1 MMKEFKIEEIMP
13 LEAVNSKI
21 WKMFDILR
29 SENISSDDYHVV
41 LFLLSAYKYNLI
53 SIDLV
58 NENNHLKEK
67 LIERLRNSNHELF
80 NKYAF
85 SNQSFEPNL
94 NERLIDGLQYFNY
107 EFYNQFATI
116 ADNFIPSI
124 QRISE
129 NGIRYLL
136 SGIAEINKQV
146 LTENFPD
153 VFDSV
158 LYQISQSQGRYA
170 GEFIQPVELTRFM
183 YGLTDLK
190 KESKVFNPFAG
201 LASFGVYLDQGQDYF
216 GQELNQKTW
225 ALGALRLMAFERPGS
240 IKYVCDDSILCW
252 PDESEKYDLII
263 SNPPFGMRL
272 GNHYRDVDP
281 NIRTIEQFLIEKGV
295 ESLKQNGK
303 LIALLPQGFLFRGMQ
318 EQRLREHLIEEDLI
332 DTIISLPGGLLLNTG
347 IPLIILVL
355 DKNKK
360 LPGRV
365 KFVDAKNFVISKGP
379 REKVLNDQELLSHL
393 RGNQIDNLQ
402 NLVQEPTEDYN
413 SLGNKRN
420 KIKSTDIERVVDL
433 SQIKEFDYN
442 LSVARYFKKQI
453 DGEKL
458 GDILDIVRG
467 QRVNLPETGKL
478 VRIRDLKDDKVDFTL
493 DVSSVEETE
502 LRRPNIHLIS
512 ESCLLLA
519 MRWRTLKPTF
529 FESKGESIS
538 RSQDILSF
546 KIKETKID
554 KIDLAY
560 LINELHADYVLEQ
573 IESYRLGASGIPFIR
588 KDDLLEVVILIP
600 SIEEQRAKV
609 QGINEL
615 SDKIKSL
622 QEERNALV
630 HGKTIKQFNE
640 FASLKHTLGRPRQ
653 NILDW
658 SDNLLDFLTKKKE
671 GFEALNKSFSEF
683 YDIDII
689 SALKEIKRDVNF
701 ITDVLEKG
709 ENGLVLSEYEKQVIL
724 LSDINSIINDLSNNG
739 FNFKI
744 KKLLLKGEKLKER
757 GIYAN
762 KTLFKT
768 LLDNILTNANKYAF
782 DKKATGNEV
791 VIELTEVD
799 DSLAMEIR
807 NNGKPF
813 PRNFD
818 REKFIAKYSTADSSN
833 GSGLG
838 GYDIHRIASDFNNPD
853 WILSLNEDPFFLVKF
868 KFQFPIK
875 LIN

>member
-1 MMKEFKIEEIMP
+1 MMKEFKIEDIMP
-13 LEAVNSKI
+13 LEAVKSKI
-21 WKMFDILR
+21 WMMFDILR
-29 SENISSDDYHVV
+29 SENISSEDYHVV
-41 LFLLSAYKYNLI
+41 LFLLSAYKDNLI

-58 NENNHLKEK
+58 NENQHLKDK
-67 LIERLRNSNHELF
+67 LIEQLRNSNNEF
-80 NKYAF
+80 YEQYAPILE
-85 SNQSFEPNL
+85 SFE
-94 NERLIDGLQYFNY
+94 
-107 EFYNQFATI
+107 
-116 ADNFIPSI
+116 PSI
-124 QRISE
+124 QRLSE
-129 NGIRYLL
+129 KGLKNLFSVL
-136 SGIAEINKQV
+136 VEIDKRV

-158 LYQISQSQGRYA
+158 LYRISQSQGRYA

-183 YGLTDLK
+183 YGLADLK
-190 KESKVFNPFAG
+190 KEAKVFNPFAG

-225 ALGALRLMAFERPGS
+225 ALGALRLMAYKRPGS
-240 IKYVCDDSILCW
+240 SKYVCDDSILCW
-252 PDESEKYDLII
+252 PDKSEKYDLII

-295 ESLKQNGK
+295 QTLKQNGK

-318 EQRLREHLIEEDLI
+318 EQRLREHLVEEDLI

-402 NLVQEPTEDYN
+402 NQQNLVQEPTEDYN
-413 SLGNKRN
+413 SLGGKRN
-420 KIKSTDIERVVDL
+420 KEKSTDIERVVDL
-433 SQIKEFDYN
+433 SQIKKFDYN

-453 DGEKL
+453 EGVKL
-458 GDILDIVRG
+458 GDILELVKG
-467 QRVNLPETGKL
+467 QRGNLPETGKL
-478 VRIRDLKDDKVDFTL
+478 IRIRDLKDDKIDFRL
-493 DVSSVEETE
+493 NVSEIEDVELLRHDLHQINET
-502 LRRPNIHLIS
+502 
-512 ESCLLLA
+512 CLLLA
-519 MRWRTLKPTF
+519 IRWRTLKPTL
-529 FESKGESIS
+529 FEFNGEPIY

-546 KIKETKID
+546 KVNEEVAD
-554 KIDLAY
+554 KAY
-560 LINELHADYVLEQ
+560 LINELLSDYVQEQ
-573 IESYRLGASGIPFIR
+573 IESYRLSASGIPFIR
-588 KDDLLEVVILIP
+588 KDDLLEVVIKIP

-622 QEERNALV
+622 QEERNALA

-671 GFEALNKSFSEF
+671 GFEALNKAFSEF

-724 LSDINSIINDLSNNG
+724 LSDINSIINDVSNNG

-799 DSLAMEIR
+799 DSLSMEIR

-813 PRNFD
+813 PKNFD

-838 GYDIHRIASDFNNPD
+838 GYDIHRIASDFNSPD

-868 KFQFPIK
+868 KFQFPVK

>member
-1 MMKEFKIEEIMP
+1 MP
-13 LEAVNSKI
+13 LEAVKSKI
-21 WKMFDILR
+21 WMMFDILR

-41 LFLLSAYKYNLI
+41 LFLLSAYKDNLVT
-53 SIDLV
+53 IDIF
-58 NENNHLKEK
+58 NDNHHLKER
-67 LIERLRNSNHELF
+67 LNERLRNSNYEYYEQ
-80 NKYAF
+80 YAPII
-85 SNQSFEPNL
+85 QSFEP
-94 NERLIDGLQYFNY
+94 
-107 EFYNQFATI
+107 
-116 ADNFIPSI
+116 SI
-124 QRISE
+124 QRLSE
-129 NGIRYLL
+129 NGIRHLFSVL
-136 SGIAEINKQV
+136 IQINKQV
-146 LTENFPD
+146 LSENFPD

-158 LYQISQSQGRYA
+158 LYRISQSQGRYA

-183 YGLTDLK
+183 YGLADLK
-190 KESKVFNPFAG
+190 KDAKVFNPFAG

-225 ALGALRLMAFERPGS
+225 ALGALRLLAYERPGS
-240 IKYVCDDSILCW
+240 SRYVCDDSILHW
-252 PDESEKYDLII
+252 PQESEKFDLIL

-272 GNHYRDVDP
+272 GHHYRDIEP
-281 NIRTIEQFLIEKGV
+281 NIRSIEQFLIEKGV
-295 ESLKQNGK
+295 HSLKQNGK

-318 EQRLREHLIEEDLI
+318 EQRLRELLVEEDLI

-355 DKNKK
+355 DRNKK

-365 KFVDAKNFVISKGP
+365 KFVDAKNFVIAKGP
-379 REKVLNDQELLSHL
+379 REKVLNDYSLNSFIHSDKEDD
-393 RGNQIDNLQ
+393 NVVKIVYNEQIRDN
-402 NLVQEPTEDYN
+402 
-413 SLGNKRN
+413 
-420 KIKSTDIERVVDL
+420 
-433 SQIKEFDYN
+433 DYN
-442 LSVARYFKKQI
+442 LSVARYFQKQI
-453 DGEKL
+453 EGVKL
-458 GDILDIVRG
+458 GDILELVRG
-467 QRVNLPETGKL
+467 QRGNLPETGKL
-478 VRIRDLKDDKVDFTL
+478 IRIRDLKDDKVDFTL
-493 DVSSVEETE
+493 NVSSVEETE
-502 LRRPNIHLIS
+502 LRRPDIHLVS

-519 MRWRTLKPTF
+519 MRWRTLKPTL
-529 FESKGESIS
+529 FEFKGEPIF

-546 KIKETKID
+546 KINEAIAD
-554 KIDLAY
+554 KAY
-560 LINELHADYVLEQ
+560 LINELHADYVQEQ
-573 IESYRLGASGIPFIR
+573 LESYRLGASVMPFIR
-588 KDDLLEVVILIP
+588 KDDLMEVVIKLP

-609 QGINEL
+609 QGIYEL

-622 QEERNALV
+622 QEERNALA
-630 HGKTIKQFNE
+630 HGKTLKQFSE

-671 GFEALNKSFSEF
+671 DFEALNKAFFEF

-709 ENGLVLSEYEKQVIL
+709 ENGLILSEYEKQVIP
-724 LSDINSIINDLSNNG
+724 LSDINNIINELSNNG

-799 DSLAMEIR
+799 DSLSMEIR

-813 PRNFD
+813 PKNFD
-818 REKFIAKYSTADSSN
+818 REKFITKYSTADSSN

>member
-13 LEAVNSKI
+13 LEAVKSKI
-21 WKMFDILR
+21 WMMFDILR

-41 LFLLSAYKYNLI
+41 LFLLSAYKDNLVT
-53 SIDLV
+53 IDIV
-58 NENNHLKEK
+58 NDNHHLKER
-67 LIERLRNSNHELF
+67 LNERLRNSNYEYYEQ
-80 NKYAF
+80 YAPII
-85 SNQSFEPNL
+85 QSFEP
-94 NERLIDGLQYFNY
+94 
-107 EFYNQFATI
+107 
-116 ADNFIPSI
+116 SI
-124 QRISE
+124 QRLSE
-129 NGIRYLL
+129 NGIRHLFSVL
-136 SGIAEINKQV
+136 VEINKQV

-158 LYQISQSQGRYA
+158 LYRISQSQGRYA

-183 YGLTDLK
+183 CGLADLK
-190 KESKVFNPFAG
+190 KDAKVFNPFAG

-225 ALGALRLMAFERPGS
+225 ALGALRLMAYERPGS
-240 IKYVCDDSILCW
+240 SRYVCDDSILHW
-252 PDESEKYDLII
+252 PKESEKFDLIL

-272 GNHYRDVDP
+272 GHHYRDIEP
-281 NIRTIEQFLIEKGV
+281 NIRTIEQFLIEKGIQ
-295 ESLKQNGK
+295 SLKQNGK
-303 LIALLPQGFLFRGMQ
+303 LIALLPQGFLFRGMH
-318 EQRLREHLIEEDLI
+318 EQRLREHLVEEDLI
-332 DTIISLPGGLLLNTG
+332 DTIISLPGGLLLHTG

-365 KFVDAKNFVISKGP
+365 KFVDAKNFVIAKGP
-379 REKVLNDQELLSHL
+379 REKVLNDYSLNSFIHSDKEDD
-393 RGNQIDNLQ
+393 NVVKTVYNKQIRDN
-402 NLVQEPTEDYN
+402 
-413 SLGNKRN
+413 
-420 KIKSTDIERVVDL
+420 
-433 SQIKEFDYN
+433 DYN
-442 LSVARYFKKQI
+442 LSVARYFQKQI
-453 DGEKL
+453 DGVKL
-458 GDILDIVRG
+458 GDILELVRG
-467 QRVNLPETGKL
+467 QRGNLPETGKL
-478 VRIRDLKDDKVDFTL
+478 IRIRDLKDDKVDFTL

-502 LRRPNIHLIS
+502 LRRPDIHLVS

-519 MRWRTLKPTF
+519 MRWRTLKPTL
-529 FESKGESIS
+529 FEFKGEPIF

-546 KIKETKID
+546 KVNEAIAD
-554 KIDLAY
+554 KAY
-560 LINELHADYVLEQ
+560 LINELHADYVQEQ
-573 IESYRLGASGIPFIR
+573 LESYRLGASVMPFIR
-588 KDDLLEVVILIP
+588 KDDLMEVVIKIP

-609 QGINEL
+609 QGIYEL
-615 SDKIKSL
+615 SDKVKSL

-630 HGKTIKQFNE
+630 HGKTLKQFSE

-671 GFEALNKSFSEF
+671 GFEALNKAFTEF

-709 ENGLVLSEYEKQVIL
+709 ENGLVLSEYEKQVIP
-724 LSDINSIINDLSNNG
+724 LSDINSIINELSNNG

-762 KTLFKT
+762 KTLLKT

-799 DSLAMEIR
+799 DSLSMEIR

-813 PRNFD
+813 PKNFD
-818 REKFIAKYSTADSSN
+818 REKFITKYSTADSSN

>member
-13 LEAVNSKI
+13 LEAVKSKI
-21 WKMFDILR
+21 WMMFDILR

-41 LFLLSAYKYNLI
+41 LFLLSAYKDNLI
-53 SIDLV
+53 SIDLI
-58 NENNHLKEK
+58 NENQHLKER
-67 LIERLRNSNHELF
+67 LIERMRNSNNEF
-80 NKYAF
+80 YEQYAPII
-85 SNQSFEPNL
+85 QSFEP
-94 NERLIDGLQYFNY
+94 
-107 EFYNQFATI
+107 
-116 ADNFIPSI
+116 SI
-124 QRISE
+124 QRLSE
-129 NGIRYLL
+129 NGLKHLFSVLI
-136 SGIAEINKQV
+136 EINKQV

-158 LYQISQSQGRYA
+158 LYRISQSQGRYA

-183 YGLTDLK
+183 CGLADLK
-190 KESKVFNPFAG
+190 KDAKVFNPFAG

-225 ALGALRLMAFERPGS
+225 ALGALRLMAYERPGS
-240 IKYVCDDSILCW
+240 SKYVCDDSILHW
-252 PDESEKYDLII
+252 PHESEKFDMIL

-272 GNHYRDVDP
+272 GHHYRDIEA

-295 ESLKQNGK
+295 QSLKQNGK

-318 EQRLREHLIEEDLI
+318 EQRLREHLVEEDLI

-355 DKNKK
+355 GKNKK

-365 KFVDAKNFVISKGP
+365 KFVDASKFVIAKGP
-379 REKVLNDQELLSHL
+379 REKVLNDYSLNSFINSDKQDDNVVKIVYNE
-393 RGNQIDNLQ
+393 QIRDN
-402 NLVQEPTEDYN
+402 
-413 SLGNKRN
+413 
-420 KIKSTDIERVVDL
+420 
-433 SQIKEFDYN
+433 DYN
-442 LSVARYFKKQI
+442 LGVARYFQKQI
-453 DGEKL
+453 DGVKL
-458 GDILDIVRG
+458 GDILELVRG
-467 QRVNLPETGKL
+467 QRGNLPETGKL
-478 VRIRDLKDDKVDFTL
+478 IRIRDLKDDKVDFTL
-493 DVSSVEETE
+493 DISSVEETE
-502 LRRPNIHLIS
+502 LRRPDIHLVS

-519 MRWRTLKPTF
+519 IRWRTLKPTL
-529 FESKGESIS
+529 FEFKGEPIF
-538 RSQDILSF
+538 RGQDILSF
-546 KIKETKID
+546 KVNKSRAD
-554 KIDLAY
+554 KAY
-560 LINELHADYVLEQ
+560 LINELHSDYVQEQ
-573 IESYRLGASGIPFIR
+573 LESYRLGASVMSFIR
-588 KDDLLEVVILIP
+588 RDDLMEVVIKLP

-609 QGINEL
+609 QGIYEL

-622 QEERNALV
+622 QEERNAYA

-658 SDNLLDFLTKKKE
+658 SDNLLDFLNKKKE
-671 GFEALNKSFSEF
+671 GFEALNKAFSEF

-709 ENGLVLSEYEKQVIL
+709 ENGLVLSEYDKQVIP
-724 LSDINSIINDLSNNG
+724 LSDINSIINELSNNG

-757 GIYAN
+757 GINAN

-782 DKKATGNEV
+782 DKKAMGNEV
-791 VIELTEVD
+791 VVELTEVD
-799 DSLAMEIR
+799 DSLSMEIR

-813 PRNFD
+813 PKNFD
-818 REKFIAKYSTADSSN
+818 REKFITKYSTADLSN

>member
-13 LEAVNSKI
+13 LEAVKSKI
-21 WKMFDILR
+21 WMMFDFLR

-41 LFLLSAYKYNLI
+41 LFLLSAYKDNLI
-53 SIDLV
+53 SIDLI
-58 NENNHLKEK
+58 NENQHLKEK
-67 LIERLRNSNHELF
+67 LIERLRNSNNEF
-80 NKYAF
+80 YVQYAPIL
-85 SNQSFEPNL
+85 QSFEP
-94 NERLIDGLQYFNY
+94 
-107 EFYNQFATI
+107 
-116 ADNFIPSI
+116 SI
-124 QRISE
+124 QRLSE
-129 NGIRYLL
+129 NGLKHFFSVLI
-136 SGIAEINKQV
+136 EINKQV
-146 LTENFPD
+146 LTENFSD

-158 LYQISQSQGRYA
+158 LYRISQSQGRYA

-183 YGLTDLK
+183 CGLADLK
-190 KESKVFNPFAG
+190 KDAKVFNPFAG

-225 ALGALRLMAFERPGS
+225 ALGALRLMAYERPGS
-240 IKYVCDDSILCW
+240 SKYVCDDSILHW
-252 PDESEKYDLII
+252 PDQSEKFDMIL

-272 GNHYRDVDP
+272 GHHYRDIEP

-295 ESLKQNGK
+295 QSLKQNGK
-303 LIALLPQGFLFRGMQ
+303 LIALLPQGFLFRGIQ
-318 EQRLREHLIEEDLI
+318 EQRLREHLVEEDLI

-347 IPLIILVL
+347 IPLVILVL
-355 DKNKK
+355 GRNKR

-365 KFVDAKNFVISKGP
+365 KFVDANKFVIAKGP
-379 REKVLNDQELLSHL
+379 REKVLNDYSLNSFIHSDKEDD
-393 RGNQIDNLQ
+393 NVVKIIYNEQIRDN
-402 NLVQEPTEDYN
+402 
-413 SLGNKRN
+413 
-420 KIKSTDIERVVDL
+420 
-433 SQIKEFDYN
+433 DYN
-442 LSVARYFKKQI
+442 LSVARYFQKQI
-453 DGEKL
+453 DGVKL
-458 GDILDIVRG
+458 GDILELVRG
-467 QRVNLPETGKL
+467 QRGNLPETGKL
-478 VRIRDLKDDKVDFTL
+478 IRIRDLKDDKVDFTL
-493 DVSSVEETE
+493 DISIVEVTE
-502 LRRPNIHLIS
+502 LRRPDIHLVS

-519 MRWRTLKPTF
+519 MRWRTLKPTL
-529 FESKGESIS
+529 FEFKGEPIF

-546 KIKETKID
+546 KVNEVIAD
-554 KIDLAY
+554 KAY
-560 LINELHADYVLEQ
+560 LINELHSDYVQEQ
-573 IESYRLGASGIPFIR
+573 LESYRLGASVMPFIR
-588 KDDLLEVVILIP
+588 RDDLMEVVIKLP
-600 SIEEQRAKV
+600 TIEEQRAKV
-609 QGINEL
+609 QGIYEL
-615 SDKIKSL
+615 SDKIKNL
-622 QEERNALV
+622 QEERNALA

-658 SDNLLDFLTKKKE
+658 SDNLLDFLNKKKE
-671 GFEALNKSFSEF
+671 GFEALNKAFSEF

-709 ENGLVLSEYEKQVIL
+709 ENGLVLSEYDKQVIP
-724 LSDINSIINDLSNNG
+724 LSDINSIINELSNNG

-757 GIYAN
+757 GINAN

-782 DKKATGNEV
+782 DKKAMGNEV

-799 DSLAMEIR
+799 DSLSMEIR

-813 PRNFD
+813 PKNFD
-818 REKFIAKYSTADSSN
+818 RDKFITKYSTADSSN

>member
-1 MMKEFKIEEIMP
+1 MKEINIGEILP
-13 LEAVNSKI
+13 LEGVKSKI
-21 WKMFDILR
+21 WMMFDILR

-41 LFLLSAYKYNLI
+41 LFLLSAFKDNVI
-53 SIDLV
+53 SIDLA
-58 NENNHLKEK
+58 NENHYLKER
-67 LIERLRNSNHELF
+67 LIERLRMSNYEHYEQ
-80 NKYAF
+80 YAPII
-85 SNQSFEPNL
+85 QSFEP
-94 NERLIDGLQYFNY
+94 
-107 EFYNQFATI
+107 
-116 ADNFIPSI
+116 SI
-124 QRISE
+124 QRLSE
-129 NGIRYLL
+129 NGIRHLFSVL
-136 SGIAEINKQV
+136 AEINNQV
-146 LTENFPD
+146 LSENFPD
-153 VFDSV
+153 VFDNV
-158 LYQISQSQGRYA
+158 LYRISQSQGRYA
-170 GEFIQPVELTRFM
+170 GEFIQPVELTRFICS
-183 YGLTDLK
+183 LADLK
-190 KESKVFNPFAG
+190 KDAKVFNPFAG
-201 LASFGVYLDQGQDYF
+201 LASFGVYLDQGQNYF

-225 ALGALRLMAFERPGS
+225 ALGALRLMAYERPGS
-240 IKYVCDDSILCW
+240 SKYVCDDSILHW
-252 PDESEKYDLII
+252 PDESEKFDLIL

-272 GNHYRDVDP
+272 GHHYRDIEP

-295 ESLKQNGK
+295 QSLKQNGK
-303 LIALLPQGFLFRGMQ
+303 LIALLPQGFLFRGMH
-318 EQRLREHLIEEDLI
+318 EHRLREHLIEEDLI

-355 DKNKK
+355 DRNKK

-365 KFVDAKNFVISKGP
+365 KFVDAKNFVIAKGP
-379 REKVLNDQELLSHL
+379 REKVLNDYSLNSFIHSDKEDD
-393 RGNQIDNLQ
+393 NVVKIVYNEQIRDN
-402 NLVQEPTEDYN
+402 
-413 SLGNKRN
+413 
-420 KIKSTDIERVVDL
+420 
-433 SQIKEFDYN
+433 DYN
-442 LSVARYFKKQI
+442 LSVARYFQKQI
-453 DGEKL
+453 DGVKL
-458 GDILDIVRG
+458 GDILELVRG
-467 QRVNLPETGKL
+467 QRGNLPETGKL
-478 VRIRDLKDDKVDFTL
+478 IRIRDLKDDKVDFTL
-493 DVSSVEETE
+493 DITSVEETE
-502 LRRPNIHLIS
+502 LRRPDIHLVS

-519 MRWRTLKPTF
+519 MRWRTLKPTL
-529 FESKGESIS
+529 FEFKVEPIF

-546 KIKETKID
+546 KVNEAIAD
-554 KIDLAY
+554 KAY
-560 LINELHADYVLEQ
+560 LINELHADYVQEQ
-573 IESYRLGASGIPFIR
+573 LESYRLGASVMPFIR
-588 KDDLLEVVILIP
+588 KDDLMEVVIKLP
-600 SIEEQRAKV
+600 SLQEQRAKI
-609 QGINEL
+609 QGVYEL

-622 QEERNALV
+622 QEERNALA

-671 GFEALNKSFSEF
+671 GFEALNKAFSEF
-683 YDIDII
+683 YDIDIV

-709 ENGLVLSEYEKQVIL
+709 ENGLVLSEYEKQVIP
-724 LSDINSIINDLSNNG
+724 LSDINSIINELSNNG

-813 PRNFD
+813 PKNFD

>member
-13 LEAVNSKI
+13 LEAVKSKI
-21 WKMFDILR
+21 WMMFDILR

-41 LFLLSAYKYNLI
+41 LFLLSAYKDNLVT
-53 SIDLV
+53 IDIV
-58 NENNHLKEK
+58 NDYHHLKER
-67 LIERLRNSNHELF
+67 LNERLRNSNYEYYEQ
-80 NKYAF
+80 YAPII
-85 SNQSFEPNL
+85 QSFEP
-94 NERLIDGLQYFNY
+94 
-107 EFYNQFATI
+107 
-116 ADNFIPSI
+116 SI
-124 QRISE
+124 QRLSE
-129 NGIRYLL
+129 NGIRHLFSVL
-136 SGIAEINKQV
+136 VEINKQV

-158 LYQISQSQGRYA
+158 LYRISQSQGRYA

-183 YGLTDLK
+183 CGLADLK
-190 KESKVFNPFAG
+190 KDAKVFNPFAG

-225 ALGALRLMAFERPGS
+225 ALGALRLMAYERPGS
-240 IKYVCDDSILCW
+240 SRYVCDDSILHW
-252 PDESEKYDLII
+252 PKESEKFDLIL

-272 GNHYRDVDP
+272 GHHYRDIEP
-281 NIRTIEQFLIEKGV
+281 NIRTIEQFLIEKGIQ
-295 ESLKQNGK
+295 SLKQNGK
-303 LIALLPQGFLFRGMQ
+303 LIALLPQGFLFRGMH
-318 EQRLREHLIEEDLI
+318 EQRLREHLVEEDLI
-332 DTIISLPGGLLLNTG
+332 DTIISLPGGLLLHTG

-360 LPGRV
+360 LPGRI
-365 KFVDAKNFVISKGP
+365 KFVDAKNFVTAKGP
-379 REKVLNDQELLSHL
+379 REKVLNDYSLNSFIHSDKEDD
-393 RGNQIDNLQ
+393 NVVKTVYNKQIRDN
-402 NLVQEPTEDYN
+402 
-413 SLGNKRN
+413 
-420 KIKSTDIERVVDL
+420 
-433 SQIKEFDYN
+433 DYN
-442 LSVARYFKKQI
+442 LSVARYFQKQI
-453 DGEKL
+453 DGVKL
-458 GDILDIVRG
+458 GDILELVRG
-467 QRVNLPETGKL
+467 QRGNLPETGKL
-478 VRIRDLKDDKVDFTL
+478 IRIRDLKDDKVDFTL

-502 LRRPNIHLIS
+502 LRRPDIHLVS

-519 MRWRTLKPTF
+519 MRWRTLKPTL
-529 FESKGESIS
+529 FEFKGEPIF

-546 KIKETKID
+546 KVNEAIAD
-554 KIDLAY
+554 KAY
-560 LINELHADYVLEQ
+560 LINELHADYVQEQ
-573 IESYRLGASGIPFIR
+573 LESYRLGASVMPFIR
-588 KDDLLEVVILIP
+588 KDDLMEVVIKIP

-609 QGINEL
+609 QGIYEL
-615 SDKIKSL
+615 SDKVKSL

-630 HGKTIKQFNE
+630 HGKTLKQFSE

-671 GFEALNKSFSEF
+671 GFEALNKAFTEF

-709 ENGLVLSEYEKQVIL
+709 ENGLVLSEYEKQVIP
-724 LSDINSIINDLSNNG
+724 LSDINSIINELSNNG

-782 DKKATGNEV
+782 DKKGIGNEV

-799 DSLAMEIR
+799 DSLSMEIR

-813 PRNFD
+813 PKNFD
-818 REKFIAKYSTADSSN
+818 REKFITKYSTADSSN

-853 WILSLNEDPFFLVKF
+853 WILSLNDDPFFLVKF

>member
-13 LEAVNSKI
+13 LEAVKSKI
-21 WKMFDILR
+21 WMMFDILR

-41 LFLLSAYKYNLI
+41 LFLLSAYKDNLVT
-53 SIDLV
+53 IDIV
-58 NENNHLKEK
+58 NDNHHLKER
-67 LIERLRNSNHELF
+67 LNERLRNSNYEYYEQ
-80 NKYAF
+80 YAPII
-85 SNQSFEPNL
+85 QSFEP
-94 NERLIDGLQYFNY
+94 
-107 EFYNQFATI
+107 
-116 ADNFIPSI
+116 SI
-124 QRISE
+124 QRLSE
-129 NGIRYLL
+129 NGIRHLFSVL
-136 SGIAEINKQV
+136 VEINKQV

-158 LYQISQSQGRYA
+158 LYRISQSQGRYA

-183 YGLTDLK
+183 CGLADLK
-190 KESKVFNPFAG
+190 KDAKVFNPFAG

-225 ALGALRLMAFERPGS
+225 ALGALRLMAYERPGS
-240 IKYVCDDSILCW
+240 SRYVCDDSILHW
-252 PDESEKYDLII
+252 PKESEKFDLIL

-272 GNHYRDVDP
+272 GHHYRDIEP
-281 NIRTIEQFLIEKGV
+281 NIRTIEQFLIEKGIQ
-295 ESLKQNGK
+295 SLKQNGK
-303 LIALLPQGFLFRGMQ
+303 LIALLPQGFLYRGMH
-318 EQRLREHLIEEDLI
+318 EQRLREHLVEEDLI
-332 DTIISLPGGLLLNTG
+332 DTIISLPGGLLLHTG

-365 KFVDAKNFVISKGP
+365 KFVDAKNFVIAKGP
-379 REKVLNDQELLSHL
+379 REKVLNDYSLNSFIHSDKEDD
-393 RGNQIDNLQ
+393 NVVKTVYNKQIRDN
-402 NLVQEPTEDYN
+402 
-413 SLGNKRN
+413 
-420 KIKSTDIERVVDL
+420 
-433 SQIKEFDYN
+433 DYN
-442 LSVARYFKKQI
+442 LSVARYFQKQI
-453 DGEKL
+453 DGVKL
-458 GDILDIVRG
+458 GDILELVRG
-467 QRVNLPETGKL
+467 QRGNLPETGKL
-478 VRIRDLKDDKVDFTL
+478 IRIRDLKDDKVDFTL

-502 LRRPNIHLIS
+502 LRRPDIHLVS

-519 MRWRTLKPTF
+519 MRWRTLKPTL
-529 FESKGESIS
+529 FEFKGEPIF

-546 KIKETKID
+546 KVNEAIAD
-554 KIDLAY
+554 KAY
-560 LINELHADYVLEQ
+560 LINELHADYVQEQ
-573 IESYRLGASGIPFIR
+573 LESYRLGASVMPFIR
-588 KDDLLEVVILIP
+588 KDDLMEVVIKIP

-609 QGINEL
+609 QGIYEL
-615 SDKIKSL
+615 SDKVKSL

-630 HGKTIKQFNE
+630 HGKTLKQFSE

-671 GFEALNKSFSEF
+671 GFEALNKAFTEF

-709 ENGLVLSEYEKQVIL
+709 ENGLVLSEYEKQVIP
-724 LSDINSIINDLSNNG
+724 LSDINSIINELSNNG

-762 KTLFKT
+762 KTLLKT

-799 DSLAMEIR
+799 DSLSMEIR

-813 PRNFD
+813 PKNFD
-818 REKFIAKYSTADSSN
+818 REKFITKYSTADSSN

>member
-13 LEAVNSKI
+13 LEAVKSKI
-21 WKMFDILR
+21 WMMFDILR

-41 LFLLSAYKYNLI
+41 LFLLSAYKDNLVT
-53 SIDLV
+53 IDIV
-58 NENNHLKEK
+58 NDNHHIKER
-67 LIERLRNSNHELF
+67 LNERLRNSNYEYYEQ
-80 NKYAF
+80 YAPII
-85 SNQSFEPNL
+85 QSFEP
-94 NERLIDGLQYFNY
+94 
-107 EFYNQFATI
+107 
-116 ADNFIPSI
+116 SI
-124 QRISE
+124 QRLSE
-129 NGIRYLL
+129 NGIRHLFSVL
-136 SGIAEINKQV
+136 IQIDKQV
-146 LTENFPD
+146 LSENFPD

-158 LYQISQSQGRYA
+158 LYRISQSQGRYA

-183 YGLTDLK
+183 CGLADLK
-190 KESKVFNPFAG
+190 KDTKVFNPFAG
-201 LASFGVYLDQGQDYF
+201 LASFGVYLDQGQHYF

-225 ALGALRLMAFERPGS
+225 ALGALRLLAYERPGS
-240 IKYVCDDSILCW
+240 LRYVCDDSILHW
-252 PDESEKYDLII
+252 PQESEKFDLIL

-272 GNHYRDVDP
+272 GNQYRDIIRHHYRDIEP

-295 ESLKQNGK
+295 QSLKQKGK

-318 EQRLREHLIEEDLI
+318 EQRLREHLVEEDLI

-355 DKNKK
+355 DRNKK

-365 KFVDAKNFVISKGP
+365 KFVDAKNFVIAKGP
-379 REKVLNDQELLSHL
+379 REKVLNDYSLNSFIHSDKEDD
-393 RGNQIDNLQ
+393 NVVKIVYNEQIRDN
-402 NLVQEPTEDYN
+402 
-413 SLGNKRN
+413 
-420 KIKSTDIERVVDL
+420 
-433 SQIKEFDYN
+433 DYN
-442 LSVARYFKKQI
+442 LSVARYFQKQI
-453 DGEKL
+453 EGVKL
-458 GDILDIVRG
+458 GDILELVRG
-467 QRVNLPETGKL
+467 RRGNLPETGKL
-478 VRIRDLKDDKVDFTL
+478 IRIRDLKDDKVDFTL

-502 LRRPNIHLIS
+502 VRRPDIHLVS

-519 MRWRTLKPTF
+519 MRWRTLKPTL
-529 FESKGESIS
+529 FEFKGEPIF
-538 RSQDILSF
+538 RSQDILCF
-546 KIKETKID
+546 KINEAIAD
-554 KIDLAY
+554 KAY
-560 LINELHADYVLEQ
+560 LINELHADYVREQ
-573 IESYRLGASGIPFIR
+573 LESYRLGASVMPFIR
-588 KDDLLEVVILIP
+588 KDDLMEVVIKFP

-609 QGINEL
+609 QGIYEL

-622 QEERNALV
+622 QEERNALA
-630 HGKTIKQFNE
+630 HGKTLKQFSE

-671 GFEALNKSFSEF
+671 DFEALNKAFSEF

-709 ENGLVLSEYEKQVIL
+709 ENGLVLSEYEKQVIP
-724 LSDINSIINDLSNNG
+724 LSDINSIINELSNNG

-799 DSLAMEIR
+799 DSLSMEIR

-813 PRNFD
+813 PKNFD
-818 REKFIAKYSTADSSN
+818 REKFITKYSTADSSN

-838 GYDIHRIASDFNNPD
+838 GYDIHRIASNFNNPD
-853 WILSLNEDPFFLVKF
+853 WILSLYEDPFFLVKF

>member
-13 LEAVNSKI
+13 LEAVKSKI
-21 WKMFDILR
+21 WMMFDILR

-41 LFLLSAYKYNLI
+41 LFLLSAYKDNLVT
-53 SIDLV
+53 IDIV
-58 NENNHLKEK
+58 NDNHHIKER
-67 LIERLRNSNHELF
+67 LNERLRNSNYEYYEQ
-80 NKYAF
+80 YAPII
-85 SNQSFEPNL
+85 QSFEP
-94 NERLIDGLQYFNY
+94 
-107 EFYNQFATI
+107 
-116 ADNFIPSI
+116 SI
-124 QRISE
+124 QRLSE
-129 NGIRYLL
+129 NGIRHLFSVL
-136 SGIAEINKQV
+136 IQIDKQV
-146 LTENFPD
+146 LSENFPD

-183 YGLTDLK
+183 CGLADLK
-190 KESKVFNPFAG
+190 KDAKVFNPFAG
-201 LASFGVYLDQGQDYF
+201 LASFGVYLDQGQHYF

-225 ALGALRLMAFERPGS
+225 ALGALRLLAYERPGS
-240 IKYVCDDSILCW
+240 LRYVCDDSILHW
-252 PDESEKYDLII
+252 PQESEKFDLIL

-272 GNHYRDVDP
+272 GNQYRDIIRHHYRDIEP

-295 ESLKQNGK
+295 QSLKQKGK

-318 EQRLREHLIEEDLI
+318 EQRLLEHLVEEDLI

-355 DKNKK
+355 DRNKK

-365 KFVDAKNFVISKGP
+365 KFVDAKNFVIAKGP
-379 REKVLNDQELLSHL
+379 REKVLNDYSLNSFIHSDKEDD
-393 RGNQIDNLQ
+393 NVVKIVYNEQIRDN
-402 NLVQEPTEDYN
+402 
-413 SLGNKRN
+413 
-420 KIKSTDIERVVDL
+420 
-433 SQIKEFDYN
+433 DYN
-442 LSVARYFKKQI
+442 LSVARYFQKQI
-453 DGEKL
+453 EGVKL
-458 GDILDIVRG
+458 GDILELVRG
-467 QRVNLPETGKL
+467 RRGNLPETGKL
-478 VRIRDLKDDKVDFTL
+478 IRIRDLKDDKVDFTL

-502 LRRPNIHLIS
+502 VRRPDIHLVS

-519 MRWRTLKPTF
+519 MRWRTLKPTL
-529 FESKGESIS
+529 FEFKGEPIF

-546 KIKETKID
+546 KINEAIAD
-554 KIDLAY
+554 KAY
-560 LINELHADYVLEQ
+560 LINELHADYVREQ
-573 IESYRLGASGIPFIR
+573 LESYRLGASVMPFIR
-588 KDDLLEVVILIP
+588 KDDLMEVVIKFP

-609 QGINEL
+609 QGIYEL

-622 QEERNALV
+622 QEERNALA
-630 HGKTIKQFNE
+630 HGKTLKQFSE

-671 GFEALNKSFSEF
+671 DFEALNKAFSEF

-709 ENGLVLSEYEKQVIL
+709 ENGLVLSEYEKQVIP
-724 LSDINSIINDLSNNG
+724 LSDINSIINELSNNG

-799 DSLAMEIR
+799 DSLSMEIR

-813 PRNFD
+813 PKNFD
-818 REKFIAKYSTADSSN
+818 REKFITKYSTADSSN

>member
-13 LEAVNSKI
+13 LEAVKSKI
-21 WKMFDILR
+21 WMMFDILR

-41 LFLLSAYKYNLI
+41 LFLLSAFKDNLI
-53 SIDLV
+53 STDLI
-58 NENNHLKEK
+58 NENHHIKER
-67 LIERLRNSNHELF
+67 LIERLRNSNYES
-80 NKYAF
+80 NEQYAPII
-85 SNQSFEPNL
+85 QSFEP
-94 NERLIDGLQYFNY
+94 
-107 EFYNQFATI
+107 
-116 ADNFIPSI
+116 SI
-124 QRISE
+124 QRLSE
-129 NGIRYLL
+129 NGIRHLFNVL
-136 SGIAEINKQV
+136 VEINKQV

-158 LYQISQSQGRYA
+158 LYRISQSQGRYA

-183 YGLTDLK
+183 CGLADLK
-190 KESKVFNPFAG
+190 KDAKVFNPFAG

-225 ALGALRLMAFERPGS
+225 ALGALRLMAYERPGS
-240 IKYVCDDSILCW
+240 SRYVCDDSILHW
-252 PDESEKYDLII
+252 PHESEKFDLIL

-272 GNHYRDVDP
+272 GHYYRDIEP

-295 ESLKQNGK
+295 QSLKQDGK

-318 EQRLREHLIEEDLI
+318 EQRLREHLVEEDLI
-332 DTIISLPGGLLLNTG
+332 DTIVSLPGGLLLNTG

-355 DKNKK
+355 DRNKK

-365 KFVDAKNFVISKGP
+365 KFVDAKNFVIAKGP
-379 REKVLNDQELLSHL
+379 REKVLNDYSLNSFIRSDKEDE
-393 RGNQIDNLQ
+393 NVVKIVYNEQIRDN
-402 NLVQEPTEDYN
+402 
-413 SLGNKRN
+413 
-420 KIKSTDIERVVDL
+420 
-433 SQIKEFDYN
+433 DYN
-442 LSVARYFKKQI
+442 LSVARYFQKQI
-453 DGEKL
+453 DGVKL
-458 GDILDIVRG
+458 GDILELVRG
-467 QRVNLPETGKL
+467 QRGNLPEAGKL
-478 VRIRDLKDDKVDFTL
+478 IRIRDLKDDKVDFTL

-502 LRRPNIHLIS
+502 LRLPDIHLVS

-519 MRWRTLKPTF
+519 MRWRTLKPTI
-529 FESKGESIS
+529 FEFKGKPIF
-538 RSQDILSF
+538 RSQDILTF
-546 KIKETKID
+546 KVNEAIAD
-554 KIDLAY
+554 KAY
-560 LINELHADYVLEQ
+560 LINELHADYVQEQ
-573 IESYRLGASGIPFIR
+573 LESYRLGVSVMPFIR
-588 KDDLLEVVILIP
+588 RDDLMEVVIKLP

-609 QGINEL
+609 QGIYEL
-615 SDKIKSL
+615 SGKIKSL
-622 QEERNALV
+622 QEERNALA
-630 HGKTIKQFNE
+630 HGKTLKQFSE

-658 SDNLLDFLTKKKE
+658 SDNLLDFLSKKKE
-671 GFEALNKSFSEF
+671 GFEALNKAFSEF

-709 ENGLVLSEYEKQVIL
+709 ENGLVLSGYEKQVIP
-724 LSDINSIINDLSNNG
+724 LSDINSIINELSNNG

-799 DSLAMEIR
+799 DSLSMEIR

-818 REKFIAKYSTADSSN
+818 REKFITKYSTADSSN

>member
-1 MMKEFKIEEIMP
+1 MMKEFKIEEILP
-13 LEAVNSKI
+13 LEGVKSKI
-21 WKMFDILR
+21 WIMFDVLR

-41 LFLLSAYKYNLI
+41 LFLLSAYKDDLI

-58 NENNHLKEK
+58 NENHDLKER
-67 LIERLRNSNHELF
+67 LIERLRNSNSELD
-80 NKYAF
+80 NQYAPIF
-85 SNQSFEPNL
+85 QGFK
-94 NERLIDGLQYFNY
+94 
-107 EFYNQFATI
+107 
-116 ADNFIPSI
+116 PSI
-124 QRISE
+124 QKLSN
-129 NGIRYLL
+129 NGIRNFFRVL
-136 SGIAEINKQV
+136 AEINKQV

-158 LYQISQSQGRYA
+158 LYRISQSQGRYA

-183 YGLTDLK
+183 CGLADLK
-190 KESKVFNPFAG
+190 RNAKVFNPFAG
-201 LASFGVYLDQGQDYF
+201 LASFGVNLDQGQDYF

-225 ALGALRLMAFERPGS
+225 ALGALRLMAYDRRGS
-240 IKYVCDDSILCW
+240 SKYVCDDSILNW
-252 PDESEKYDLII
+252 PDESEKFDLIL

-272 GNHYRDVDP
+272 GRHYRDIEP

-295 ESLKQNGK
+295 QSLKQNGK
-303 LIALLPQGFLFRGMQ
+303 LIALLPQGFLFIRGMY
-318 EQRLREHLIEEDLI
+318 EQRLRKHLVEEDLI

-355 DKNKK
+355 DRNKK

-365 KFVDAKNFVISKGP
+365 KFVDAKNFVIAKGP
-379 REKVLNDQELLSHL
+379 REKVLNDYSLNSYIHNNKED
-393 RGNQIDNLQ
+393 NNVVKIVYNEQIREN
-402 NLVQEPTEDYN
+402 
-413 SLGNKRN
+413 
-420 KIKSTDIERVVDL
+420 
-433 SQIKEFDYN
+433 DYN
-442 LSVARYFKKQI
+442 LSVARYFQKQI
-453 DGEKL
+453 DGVKL
-458 GDILDIVRG
+458 GDILELVRG
-467 QRVNLPETGKL
+467 QRGYLPETGKL
-478 VRIRDLKDDKVDFTL
+478 IRIRDLKDDKVDFTL

-502 LRRPNIHLIS
+502 LRRPDINLVS

-519 MRWRTLKPTF
+519 MRWRTLMPTL
-529 FESKGESIS
+529 FEFKGEPIF

-546 KIKETKID
+546 KVNEAIAD
-554 KIDLAY
+554 KAY
-560 LINELHADYVLEQ
+560 LIYELHADYVQEQ
-573 IESYRLGASGIPFIR
+573 LESYRLGATIPIIR
-588 KDDLLEVVILIP
+588 KEDLMEIVIKLP
-600 SIEEQRAKV
+600 SIEEQRAKI
-609 QGINEL
+609 QGIYEL
-615 SDKIKSL
+615 SDKIKML
-622 QEERNALV
+622 QEERNALA
-630 HGKTIKQFNE
+630 HGKNRKQFNE

-658 SDNLLDFLTKKKE
+658 SDNLLEFLTKKKE
-671 GFEALNKSFSEF
+671 GFEALNKAFSEF

-709 ENGLVLSEYEKQVIL
+709 ENGLVLSKYEKKVVP

-739 FNFKI
+739 FKFKI

-768 LLDNILTNANKYAF
+768 LMDNILTNANKYAF
-782 DKKATGNEV
+782 DKKATGNDV

-813 PRNFD
+813 PKNFD
-818 REKFIAKYSTADSSN
+818 REKFISKYSTADSSN

-875 LIN
+875 LVN